1 MTHFIEFWRER
12 VTNMLDATYSI
23 FDIQTVQTSSE
34 NDDIGEMVK
43 NALTTLIQWHLM

>member
-1 MTHFIEFWRER
+1 
-12 VTNMLDATYSI
+12 MLDATYSI

-43 NALTTLIQWHLM
+43 NALYFIVFDYTHSVAFNVSEI